1 MEFLLKPEPWM
12 VMSFLLLVGIL
23 WKYGKPGILAQLD
36 ARIEQIRKELVAAE
50 LLRNE
55 AQALLSE
62 YKRKQAD
69 AEKEAQRI
77 VENAKKG
84 AEQLRH
90 SAEAE
95 LKETVARR
103 EKQLTDRL
111 KRMQFDAE
119 QEINAYASRLTI
131 EAAQRIIAEKLDKSG
146 YEALLEKSMA
156 NVGQQ
161 GKTLN

>member
-12 VMSFLLLVGIL
+12 VLSFLLLAGIL
-23 WKYGKPGILAQLD
+23 WKYGKPGILAHLD
-36 ARIEQIRKELVAAE
+36 ARIDQIRKEIKAAE
-50 LLRNE
+50 TLRDE

-62 YKRKQAD
+62 YKRKQGD
-69 AEKEAQRI
+69 AEKEARRI
-77 VENAKKG
+77 VESAKNS
-84 AEQLRH
+84 AEHLQRN
-90 SAEAE
+90 AEAE
-95 LKETVARR
+95 LEETVARR
-103 EKQLTDRL
+103 EKQLADRL
-111 KRMQFDAE
+111 KRMQLDAE

-156 NVGQQ
+156 NVGQH

>member
-12 VMSFLLLVGIL
+12 VMSFLLLVGVI
-23 WKYGKPGILAQLD
+23 WRFGMPAILAQLD

-69 AEKEAQRI
+69 SERESQRL

-84 AEQLRH
+84 AEELRKK
-90 SAEAE
+90 AEADLE
-95 LKETVARR
+95 ETMARR
-103 EKQLTDRL
+103 EKQLADRL
-111 KRMQFDAE
+111 KRMQIDAE

-131 EAAQRIIAEKLDKSG
+131 EAAQRIITENLDKSG